1 MSISNATEKY
11 ISRIEKPCGGREEYI
26 VIFKHE
32 YAEDAVKRILNKCT
46 IKQKYAEFYF
56 KCTFEEREVNVFV
69 DGKLLLKKIKSEE
82 EAQQVLDRLLDDS
95 SMR

>member
-1 MSISNATEKY
+1 MPTNNVTEKY
-11 ISRIEKPCGGREEYI
+11 ISKIEKPCEEREEYI

-32 YAEDAVKRILNKCT
+32 YAEEAVRRILNKCI

>member
-1 MSISNATEKY
+1 MSTNNVTEKY
-11 ISRIEKPCGGREEYI
+11 VSRIEKPCGGREEYI

-32 YAEDAVKRILNKCT
+32 YAEEAVRRILNKCM

-95 SMR
+95 SIK